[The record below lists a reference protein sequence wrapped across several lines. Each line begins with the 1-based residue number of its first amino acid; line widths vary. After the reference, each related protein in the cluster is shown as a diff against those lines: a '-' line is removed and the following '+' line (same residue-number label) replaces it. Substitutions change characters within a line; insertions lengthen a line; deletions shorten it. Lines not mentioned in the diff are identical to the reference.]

1 MPNKKRKTYV
11 KKTFSYDGKRFYVYG
26 NSEEDAYNKI
36 ARKREEIRRGE
47 LTTGQNYTVESWA
60 KIWLDTYVK
69 PKVRKPGQ
77 PKKKGTMTQKSYRMY
92 EDKIQGYI
100 VPALRGKKIRS
111 VTDTMLQGVLNQQAE
126 MSESH
131 AKKVR
136 MILRAMFSQAAFS
149 RIIPFDPALKLS
161 IPASTTVEKR
171 RSITSEE
178 RAVLLQVAQLHRCGL
193 WIRFLMRT
201 GLRPSESAALR
212 VKNKDMEQRLI
223 HVCESVESGTVVVS
237 PPKTAAGDRYV
248 PIPDDIY
255 ADIQRHISTKKANDF
270 VFTQTDGKSMMTQTV
285 MTNNW
290 RSFSRQMDIV
300 MGAEMTP
307 HGHIYDPK
315 DLDKE
320 GNPLYPDKDGNPKNG
335 HKIAPDLVLYCL
347 RHTYG
352 TDMQRAGVPINVTKA
367 IMGHSD
373 ISVTANVYTDATV
386 DDAISAL
393 TLLNASACGKTCGTG
408 ESNVQK

>member
-1 MPNKKRKTYV
+1 MPKSEAKKYEYV
-11 KKTFSYDGKRFYVYG
+11 KKSFVIDGKQYAVYG
-26 NSEEDAYNKI
+26 KTEKEALEKL
-36 ARKREEIRRGE
+36 AAKKEAVRRAE
-47 LTTGQNYTVESWA
+47 LTKGASYTVESWA
-60 KIWLDTYVK
+60 ETWLTTYIK

-77 PKKKGTMTQKSYRMY
+77 PKKKGTLTQKSYQMY
-92 EDKIQGYI
+92 EDKINGYI
-100 VPALRGKKIRS
+100 IPALRGRKIRS

-149 RIIPFDPALKLS
+149 RIIPFDPTVKLA

-171 RSITSEE
+171 RSLTAEE
-178 RAVLLQVAQLHRCGL
+178 RAVLLQIANTHRCGL

-201 GLRPSESAALR
+201 GLRPGESAALR
-212 VKNKDMEQRLI
+212 VRHLDMGKRLI
-223 HVCESVESGTVVVS
+223 HVCEAVESGTTVIAT
-237 PPKTAAGDRYV
+237 PKTSAGDRYV
-248 PIPDDIY
+248 PIPSDIY
-255 ADIQRHISTKKANDF
+255 ADLERHISGKNKDDF
-270 VFTQTDGKSMMTQTV
+270 VFTQEDGKSMMTQTV

-290 RSFSRQMDIV
+290 RSFARQMDIA

-315 DLDKE
+315 DLDKD
-320 GNPLYPDKDGNPKNG
+320 GKPLYPDKGGKPKNG

-352 TDMQRAGVPINVTKA
+352 TDLQRAGVPINVAKA
-367 IMGHSD
+367 LMGHTD

-386 DDAISAL
+386 DDALSAL
-393 TLLNASACGKTCGTG
+393 RRIDKNAQQDKL
-408 ESNVQK
+408 KDK

>member
-1 MPNKKRKTYV
+1 MPKSEVKKYEYV
-11 KKTFSYDGKRFYVYG
+11 KKSFVIDGKQYAVYG
-26 NSEEDAYNKI
+26 KTEKEALEKL
-36 ARKREEIRRGE
+36 AAKKEAVRRAE
-47 LTTGQNYTVESWA
+47 LTKGASYTVESWA
-60 KIWLDTYVK
+60 ETWLTTYIK

-77 PKKKGTMTQKSYRMY
+77 PKKKGTLTQKSYQMY
-92 EDKIQGYI
+92 EDKINGYI
-100 VPALRGKKIRS
+100 IPALRGRKIRS

-149 RIIPFDPALKLS
+149 RIIPFDPTVKLA

-171 RSITSEE
+171 RSLTAEE
-178 RAVLLQVAQLHRCGL
+178 RAVLLQIANTHRCGL

-201 GLRPSESAALR
+201 GLRPGESAALR
-212 VKNKDMEQRLI
+212 VRHLDMETRLI
-223 HVCESVESGTVVVS
+223 HVCEAVESGTTVIAT
-237 PPKTAAGDRYV
+237 PKTSAGDRYV
-248 PIPDDIY
+248 PIPSDIY
-255 ADIQRHISTKKANDF
+255 ADLERHISGKNKDDF
-270 VFTQTDGKSMMTQTV
+270 VFTQENGKSMMTQTV

-290 RSFSRQMDIV
+290 RSFARQMDIA

-315 DLDKE
+315 DLDKD
-320 GNPLYPDKDGNPKNG
+320 GKPLYPDKGGKPKNG

-352 TDMQRAGVPINVTKA
+352 TDLQRAGVPINVAKA
-367 IMGHSD
+367 LMGHTD

-386 DDAISAL
+386 DDALSAL
-393 TLLNASACGKTCGTG
+393 RRIDKNAQQDKL
-408 ESNVQK
+408 KDK